1 MTFSADLSAYIKRTN
16 RRASEVQRAVSLQL
30 FGAVM
35 TRMPVDTGRLRGNT
49 NVEIGRADGS
59 TSGSRT
65 EQQALSAGRAKI
77 AGFDPGDVL
86 FITNAM
92 PYMRKIEYGGYGNGP
107 KTVNGYSRQ
116 SPQGVFRIT
125 AEEFAQAVRRAARN
139 VR

>member
-1 MTFSADLSAYIKRTN
+1 VTFSADLTAYINRTN
-16 RRASEVQRAVSLQL
+16 RRASEVQRAVALQL
-30 FGAVM
+30 TSSVI
-35 TRMPVDTGRLRGNT
+35 TRTPVDTGRLRGNT

-59 TSGSRT
+59 TSASRT

-77 AGFDPGDVL
+77 AEFDPGDVL

-92 PYMRKIEYGGYGNGP
+92 PYMRKIEYGQYGSGP

-116 SPQGVFRIT
+116 APQGVFRVT

>member
-1 MTFSADLSAYIKRTN
+1 MGFSADLAAYIRRTE
-16 RRASEVQRAVSLQL
+16 RRAGEVQQAASLQL
-30 FGAVM
+30 FSSVM
-35 TRMPVDTGRLRGNT
+35 TRMPVDIGRLRGNT
-49 NVEIGRADGS
+49 NVEIGRADGG
-59 TSGSRT
+59 TSDSRT

-77 AGFDPGDVL
+77 GEFDPGEVL

-92 PYMRKIEYGGYGNGP
+92 PYMRKIEYGLYGSGP